1 MKKLLVCFLTTAA
14 CALSRAGS
22 CVISGSAASAPVSEK
37 ATVGGVNSG
46 GVAVWSLADALEA
59 RFCTWL
65 FSVGIG
71 LDPTLVPGLLYVI
84 R

>member
-14 CALSRAGS
+14 CALSRADS
-22 CVISGSAASAPVSEK
+22 CIISGSIASTPASEK
-37 ATVGGVNSG
+37 SAVGGVNSG
-46 GVAVWSLADALEA
+46 GLVACSLAGALEA

>member
-1 MKKLLVCFLTTAA
+1 MKKLLVCFLMTAV
-14 CALSRAGS
+14 CALSRADS
-22 CVISGSAASAPVSEK
+22 CIISGSIASTPASEK
-37 ATVGGVNSG
+37 AAVGGVNSG

-71 LDPTLVPGLLYVI
+71 LDPTLRPGVLVI
-84 R
+84 FR